1 MFDEPVWSM
10 SENLSD
16 VSISNFTDSI
26 IALGYFRLGHVLI
39 SEQWQRHVGDF
50 EMDEERFSQFKDIV
64 TVMHRRGFRIS
75 LTIQPFVSTESKTF
89 AELVQKKLL
98 VFERST
104 DRTIPALTKFR
115 DAKSVGVLDP
125 TNSETIP
132 WLMKK
137 LEKLSKDYEIDSF
150 YVETGTAMDMP
161 KFYDCNVPI
170 LNPDR
175 YKTILM
181 NSLSDVLN
189 LLGVS
194 SAVEVPRPPA
204 FLSLPQIPSS
214 WEGLQVSIKVLHL

>member
-1 MFDEPVWSM
+1 
-10 SENLSD
+10 
-16 VSISNFTDSI
+16 
-26 IALGYFRLGHVLI
+26 
-39 SEQWQRHVGDF
+39 
-50 EMDEERFSQFKDIV
+50 
-64 TVMHRRGFRIS
+64 
-75 LTIQPFVSTESKTF
+75 VSTESKTF

-150 YVETGTAMDMP
+150 YLETGTAMDMP
-161 KFYDCNVPI
+161 KFYDCSEPI

-181 NSLSDVLN
+181 NSLSNVLSI
-189 LLGVS
+189 LGVS
-194 SAVEVPRPPA
+194 SAVEVPRPGA
-204 FLSLPQIPSS
+204 FLSLPKVPSS
-214 WEGLQVSIKVLHL
+214 WEGLQVRNK